1 MKDECSYALALM
13 RVPGIGSRR
22 VTRLRERF
30 GSLEA
35 AWHAPHGALTAMP
48 DLGSKALSSLEAF
61 RKSPEALRT
70 AIRDVATYAERGL
83 TIHLLDDPGY
93 PPLLREIPDPPAMLV
108 AKGELDL
115 KGPMVALVGT
125 RAATAYGLRTA
136 RRLGMELAERGVTV
150 ISGLALGIDAAAHT
164 GALEGGLT
172 AAVLGSGLD
181 HVGPSRNRLLAESIV
196 SRGGALLS
204 EYPPETPPA
213 AGQFPARNRIVSGM
227 CHATVVI
234 EAPLRSG
241 ALITADLALEQG
253 RDVMAVPGPIDQ
265 VQSEG
270 TLALLSQGAKLV
282 TSVDDILSEIPGV
295 GLPVAGLRAAA
306 PKPSAARIPPDL
318 PADEARILRALGA
331 EPRHPDRIAAASG
344 LPAAVVTGLLLVLEL
359 KAFVVQLPGNH
370 YIRHP

>member
-1 MKDECSYALALM
+1 MKDECCYALALM

-35 AWHAPHGALTAMP
+35 AWHAPHAALTAMP
-48 DLGSKALSSLEAF
+48 DLGAKAVASLEAS
-61 RKSPEALRT
+61 RKSSETLRT
-70 AIRDVATYAERGL
+70 AVRDVAAYTERGL
-83 TIHLLDDPGY
+83 RIHLRDDPGY

-108 AKGELDL
+108 AKGALDL
-115 KGPMVALVGT
+115 LGPMVALVGT

-150 ISGLALGIDAAAHT
+150 ISRLALGIDAAAHA

-181 HVGPSRNRLLAESIV
+181 HVGPARNRQLAETIV

-253 RDVMAVPGPIDQ
+253 REVMAVPGPIDQ

-270 TLALLSQGAKLV
+270 TLSLLSQGAKLV
-282 TSVDDILSEIPGV
+282 TGVEDILSEIPA
-295 GLPVAGLRAAA
+295 AGLRAAA

-318 PADEARILRALGA
+318 PADEARILRALGS